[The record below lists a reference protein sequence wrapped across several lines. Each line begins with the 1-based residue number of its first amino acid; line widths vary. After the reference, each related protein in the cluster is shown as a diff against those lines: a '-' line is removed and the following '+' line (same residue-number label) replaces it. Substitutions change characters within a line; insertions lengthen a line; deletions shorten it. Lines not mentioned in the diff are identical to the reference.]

1 VALGEERFI
10 SLWVFLTCLTQ
21 AFCLAG
27 EPRFLGERLLTGDL
41 RLPGIFFDISLKEKK
56 TRKKTN

>member
-1 VALGEERFI
+1 LSADLKVALGEERFI

-41 RLPGIFFDISLKEKK
+41 RLAGIF
-56 TRKKTN
+56 